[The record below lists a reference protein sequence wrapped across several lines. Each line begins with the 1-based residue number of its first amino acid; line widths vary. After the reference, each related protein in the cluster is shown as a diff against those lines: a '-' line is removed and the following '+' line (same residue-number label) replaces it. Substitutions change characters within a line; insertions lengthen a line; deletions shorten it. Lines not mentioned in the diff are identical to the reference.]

1 MSNKE
6 EPEFPATIIAR
17 VTYEQKMYM
26 EKNFDTISEGV
37 RSLIDYDMKPE
48 YDIKA
53 DIYNV

>member
-6 EPEFPATIIAR
+6 ESEYQATIIAR
-17 VTYEQKMYM
+17 VTYKQKMYL

-37 RSLIDYDMKPE
+37 RQLIE
-48 YDIKA
+48 E